1 MLSLIRPSR
10 SARKRFDPFWSKSRI
25 VLQADAIIACAFA
38 SIFVDGLTTM
48 NSVQQTILGLVLVG
62 IAFIFGSYLHRDG
75 DTQVVGRLGPDTENL
90 QWQNQS
96 NEGQDLDAKGDTK
109 QAMPNM
115 NAAQSSM
122 PNLVEANLV
131 PDLETAPRVED
142 RPLEVVEPDFS
153 RFAINDS
160 STDSAGPAPIET
172 SNRSSFDSHFPQP
185 ITGTVENIQPKMPK
199 RDTGAN
205 TGSSPME
212 VTVTPKR
219 LNLDSSSPSTSVLE
233 NKAAEV
239 QPQSIQNNYY
249 RDVQTQTEVVAIRPR
264 NNSPVMAET
273 QEYKDHQTVAG
284 ETLQDLAIKY
294 FGDPAYYLDIY
305 VANKNVL
312 QNPSELPAGT
322 LLKIPVYK

>member
-1 MLSLIRPSR
+1 
-10 SARKRFDPFWSKSRI
+10 
-25 VLQADAIIACAFA
+25 
-38 SIFVDGLTTM
+38 M

-75 DTQVVGRLGPDTENL
+75 DAQFADKQVPGSENL
-90 QWQNQS
+90 QLQNHERLNLDAQNQS
-96 NEGQDLDAKGDTK
+96 D

-115 NAAQSSM
+115 NSAQTSM

-131 PDLETAPRVED
+131 PDLDNAPRVAD

-153 RFAINDS
+153 RFAFNDS
-160 STDSAGPAPIET
+160 DVDLEEPAAVET
-172 SNRSSFDSHFPQP
+172 SNRTSFDSHFPRP

-199 RDTGAN
+199 RDVAAN
-205 TGSSPME
+205 TGPSPME

-219 LNLDSSSPSTSVLE
+219 LNLDSSAPPMSVLE
-233 NKAAEV
+233 NKTAEV
-239 QPQSIQNNYY
+239 QPQNIHNSYY
-249 RDVQTQTEVVAIRPR
+249 QGVQTQTEVVAIRPR
-264 NNSPVMAET
+264 NNSPVMADT
-273 QEYKDHQTVAG
+273 QEYQDHQTVAG

-312 QNPSELPAGT
+312 KNPSEVPAGT